1 MEIFYELTVEGRW
14 NLTLVREKSGL
25 SESNDDW
32 IPEGLLGGSSDHMFV
47 RTRTRTQFL
56 ASSLFLAAAVLSHC
70 QLSTPEN
77 NYFIIKIN
85 FRERERQTDRQTDIP
100 LLAGNCSHFAAQLPA
115 QWFQVRRIYISVS
128 LEALG
133 P

>member
-1 MEIFYELTVEGRW
+1 
-14 NLTLVREKSGL
+14 
-25 SESNDDW
+25 
-32 IPEGLLGGSSDHMFV
+32 MFV

-56 ASSLFLAAAVLSHC
+56 ASSLFLAAAVLSHF

-85 FRERERQTDRQTDIP
+85 FRERETDRQTDRP

-115 QWFQVRRIYISVS
+115 QWFQVRRTYISVS

>member
-1 MEIFYELTVEGRW
+1 
-14 NLTLVREKSGL
+14 
-25 SESNDDW
+25 
-32 IPEGLLGGSSDHMFV
+32 MFA
-47 RTRTRTQFL
+47 RTRTRTQIL
-56 ASSLFLAAAVLSHC
+56 ASSLFLAAAVLSHF

-85 FRERERQTDRQTDIP
+85 LRERERERERDRQTDRQTHRP

>member
-1 MEIFYELTVEGRW
+1 MILFQSSNIWVPTVPHYLHRNEAITPLVEIFYELTVEGRW

-56 ASSLFLAAAVLSHC
+56 ASSLFLAAAVLSHF

-85 FRERERQTDRQTDIP
+85 FRERERDRQTDRQT
-100 LLAGNCSHFAAQLPA
+100 FA
-115 QWFQVRRIYISVS
+115 RR
-128 LEALG
+128 
-133 P
+133 

>member
-1 MEIFYELTVEGRW
+1 
-14 NLTLVREKSGL
+14 
-25 SESNDDW
+25 
-32 IPEGLLGGSSDHMFV
+32 MFV
-47 RTRTRTQFL
+47 RTRTRTQIL
-56 ASSLFLAAAVLSHC
+56 ASSLFLAAAVLSHF

-85 FRERERQTDRQTDIP
+85 LRERERERETDRQTHRP

>member
-1 MEIFYELTVEGRW
+1 
-14 NLTLVREKSGL
+14 
-25 SESNDDW
+25 
-32 IPEGLLGGSSDHMFV
+32 MFV

-56 ASSLFLAAAVLSHC
+56 ASSLFLAAAVLSHF

-85 FRERERQTDRQTDIP
+85 FRERERQTDRQTDRQTHRP